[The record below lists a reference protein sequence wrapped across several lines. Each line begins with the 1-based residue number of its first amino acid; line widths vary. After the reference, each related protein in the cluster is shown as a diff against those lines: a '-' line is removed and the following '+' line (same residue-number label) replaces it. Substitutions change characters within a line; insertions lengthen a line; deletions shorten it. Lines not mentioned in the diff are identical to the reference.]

1 MGMLTSLAIDRLAYR
16 VAPVIAFK
24 MGLSFAGNLNGP
36 DLSALITGRDLSGI
50 SPNDLESF
58 LLADLI
64 MEARNGDG
72 ETVYVAVESSY
83 TVDERDTRRAI
94 RNAGYMTRFTGKPA
108 LAAIAGIR
116 QDWEIAA
123 TIESGKVFWYQLPER
138 LMAGR

>member
-50 SPNDLESF
+50 SPNELESF

-116 QDWEIAA
+116 QDWEISA
-123 TIESGKVFWYQLPER
+123 TIGSGKVFWYQLPER